1 MFLFKVDIEYKMLD
15 LEKSFSDNNS
25 ESHKIE
31 NSFSSV
37 KIMFEV
43 KTDGATLFDSFFK
56 DGEVLLPYHCCP
68 VIDAKKNQ

>member
-31 NSFSSV
+31 NSFSSG

-43 KTDGATLFDSFFK
+43 KTDGSALFDSFFK
-56 DGEVLLPYHCCP
+56 DGEVLLPNHSCSCY
-68 VIDAKKNQ
+68 

>member
-1 MFLFKVDIEYKMLD
+1 MLD
-15 LEKSFSDNNS
+15 LIECFMIFLEKSFCDNNS

-43 KTDGATLFDSFFK
+43 KTDRSALFDSFLK
-56 DGEVLLPYHCCP
+56 DVEVLLHNHSCSCY
-68 VIDAKKNQ
+68 

>member
-1 MFLFKVDIEYKMLD
+1 MLD
-15 LEKSFSDNNS
+15 FIESFMIFLEKSFCDNNS

-43 KTDGATLFDSFFK
+43 KTDGSALFDSFFLK
-56 DGEVLLPYHCCP
+56 T
-68 VIDAKKNQ
+68 